1 MTIHFLIDTPVLPL
15 HVAATDSGLI
25 GTEFV
30 HPTSE
35 ALSLTEFATATT
47 TPWKKQLEEELA
59 AYWAGELST
68 FTLPLADA
76 PTPFLRNVRTQ
87 LCNVPRG
94 EVVTYGE
101 LAALAGSPRAARAV
115 GTACRTNPYQLIVP
129 CHRVVAANG
138 IGGYMGTTGQENLWI
153 KKELLRREG
162 STYITNAN
170 RTA

>member
-15 HVAATDSGLI
+15 HVAATTDGLI
-25 GTEFV
+25 GTEFI
-30 HPTSE
+30 HPTNE
-35 ALSLTEFATATT
+35 PLTPTDFATTAPWKQQLTE
-47 TPWKKQLEEELA
+47 ELD
-59 AYWAGELST
+59 AYWAGELSL

-76 PTPFLRNVRTQ
+76 PTPFLRTVREQ
-87 LCNVPRG
+87 LRHVPRG

-115 GTACRTNPYQLIVP
+115 GTACRTNPFQLLIP

-138 IGGYMGTTGQENLWI
+138 IGGYMGTTGEDHLWV